1 MINRICNLLMVCCI
15 LAIPVGCSSTLDYEV
30 GLYTKTVKGILNIE
44 NAKASHRPFILVR
57 DYHRTLIETSQGHLN
72 RVTAFVILPNA
83 KGNYSVPYSTDTVKL
98 ELTYYA
104 QNSHTRV
111 QEFHRSLGV
120 GIYTFNVTLEEDK
133 NWKDSYYLFIKPVLV
148 EFITEKR
155 YRMNQVDK
163 LFIGEWLAAA
173 DEQF

>member
-1 MINRICNLLMVCCI
+1 MNRICNWLMVCCI
-15 LAIPVGCSSTLDYEV
+15 LAILPGCSSSLDYDF
-30 GLYTKTVKGILNIE
+30 GLYTKSVTGTLSIRD
-44 NAKASHRPFILVR
+44 ADTAHRPFILVKN
-57 DYHRTLIETSQGHLN
+57 YHRTFMETSQGYLN
-72 RVTAFVILPNA
+72 RVTASVALPDA
-83 KGNYSVPYSTDTVKL
+83 KGRYLVPYSADTVKL

-120 GIYTFNVTLEEDK
+120 GSYTFNVRLEEDK
-133 NWKDSYYLFIKPVLV
+133 NWKDSYYLFIKPVLI

-155 YRMNQVDK
+155 YQMNQVDK

-173 DEQF
+173 DKQF